1 MQVDMAW
8 NIISCLIYR
17 VLTRLI
23 TIIKSDCRLVE
34 TKETARKKLK
44 LSSTSRKVKHNK
56 KTVSDNQLIHLLIER
71 REQRGRDSGEG
82 SHLLNFVHACKI
94 YF

>member
-23 TIIKSDCRLVE
+23 TIIKSDCKLVE
-34 TKETARKKLK
+34 TKETVGKKLK
-44 LSSTSRKVKHNK
+44 LL
-56 KTVSDNQLIHLLIER
+56 QLAE
-71 REQRGRDSGEG
+71 
-82 SHLLNFVHACKI
+82 K
-94 YF
+94 